1 MLDPQGKP
9 DLLAIQCPVANFG
22 PLSRGSVTNLMLI
35 NVFDTYLTPR
45 SLGAWVLAKTLPILN
60 AAP

>member
-45 SLGAWVLAKTLPILN
+45 SLGAWV
-60 AAP
+60 